1 MTLHSPTPLVVG
13 VAVLRP
19 HVMRLLF
26 DDGVVRDVQFTP
38 GEAQGSLL
46 RPLDDPDF
54 FAKVRVDAEA
64 GTVVWPNGLDLA
76 PEVLHGDYEP
86 ENPLGFG
93 DVTAARQS
101 A

>member
-1 MTLHSPTPLVVG
+1 
-13 VAVLRP
+13 
-19 HVMRLLF
+19 MR
-26 DDGVVRDVQFTP
+26 VIRYTP
-38 GEAQGSLL
+38 GEARGSLIK
-46 RPLDDPDF
+46 PLDDADF
-54 FAKVRVDAEA
+54 FAKVRVDPEA

-86 ENPLGFG
+86 ENPLGFR